1 MEGWF
6 FGCVGGCFLATQVDF
21 FSHQFPKSVAGGR
34 PFSGRNFFALLDNNI
49 GNAM

>member
-21 FSHQFPKSVAGGR
+21 FHTSFQNRSRGGGR
-34 PFSGRNFFALLDNNI
+34 FPGAIFVALLDNNI

>member
-21 FSHQFPKSVAGGR
+21 FSHQFSKSVAGG
-34 PFSGRNFFALLDNNI
+34 GRFPGAIFFALLDNNI